1 MDRRNPI
8 TETDAPVEPRPL
20 NIDLMKLVFK
30 VGVVVVVLIFIL
42 AFFTKGDRRCDQWRS
57 AVDAHLA
64 SSGDNLTKTSV
75 EVQRAQERK
84 LYELGVLW
92 NEGLLV
98 RKPPGCEPTL
108 SS

>member
-8 TETDAPVEPRPL
+8 TETDAPATARPL

-30 VGVVVVVLIFIL
+30 IGIVVVVLIFIL

-64 SSGDNLTKTSV
+64 SSGDDLTKTSV
-75 EVQRAQERK
+75 EVQRAQETK
-84 LYELGVLW
+84 LYESGVLW
-92 NEGLLV
+92 NEGVLV

-108 SS
+108 SG